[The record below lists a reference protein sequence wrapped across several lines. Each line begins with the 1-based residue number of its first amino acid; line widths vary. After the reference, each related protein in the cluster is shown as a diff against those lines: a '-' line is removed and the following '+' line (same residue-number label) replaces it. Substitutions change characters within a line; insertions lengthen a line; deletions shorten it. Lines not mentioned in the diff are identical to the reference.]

1 MINFSVITAS
11 FNSEN
16 SIKKN
21 IESVNKQKNVDIEH
35 IFIDGGSIDKT
46 IEIIKST
53 STKSPVLVI
62 GEDTGIYDALNIGI
76 KKASGDLICILNS
89 DDYFVDCDVLNDV
102 GSIFAQNQ
110 TDIVYSGIAY
120 INSKNKI
127 LGKWVPDKF
136 YLGSFSDSWHPPH
149 PGFFV
154 RKKCYEES
162 GDFDLNFKIAAD
174 YELMYRF
181 FEVYKYKS
189 VLLPRAT
196 VKMRND
202 GYSSLLK
209 SRLNGLI
216 DIKNTFIKH
225 SNKSSFSLMI
235 FKRYKKKLKR
245 AFIEFLGIIK
255 K

>member
-21 IESVNKQKNVDIEH
+21 IESVNNQKNVDIEH
-35 IFIDGGSIDKT
+35 IFIDGGSTDKT

-53 STKSPVLVI
+53 STKSSVLVI

-89 DDYFVDCDVLNDV
+89 DDYFNDCNVLNDV
-102 GSIFAQNQ
+102 YSIFVEKQA
-110 TDIVYSGIAY
+110 DIVYSGISY
-120 INSKNKI
+120 INSKNDI
-127 LGKWVPDKF
+127 LGEWVPDKF

-181 FEVYKYKS
+181 FEVHKYKS

-209 SRLNGLI
+209 SRLHGLI

-225 SNKSSFSLMI
+225 SNKSPFFLMI

-245 AFIEFLGIIK
+245 VFMELLGIIK
-255 K
+255 T